1 MSTEG
6 NDPNAGHDGADG
18 AAKLDEK
25 TLNAIHAA
33 VRVQLTKGLE
43 AGFKPLRDEN
53 AALKAE
59 LAKLAELKGKGA
71 AGQESGGKPAGKTEQ
86 ELKMESLQREMQELK
101 AENDRT
107 KRDAEAQRVRNTLNE
122 AANGKVRSG
131 MLPSFTELAQRA
143 VKTAA
148 DGTLS
153 IEVDGQS
160 YDVKSGVAALL
171 KRGEYEGFNQP
182 VQTPPRPVKS
192 PLDSVNFSGAPIDI
206 SKMPPADF
214 EAALFKPKG

>member
-6 NDPNAGHDGADG
+6 KDPNAGHDGAD
-18 AAKLDEK
+18 KLDEK
-25 TLNAIHAA
+25 TQNAIHAA

-43 AGFKPLRDEN
+43 AAIKPFREEN

-59 LAKLAELKGKGA
+59 LAELKGKGA

-192 PLDSVNFSGAPIDI
+192 PLEAPGFSNGSSIDLT
-206 SKMPPADF
+206 KMSP
-214 EAALFKPKG
+214 EQIQERGFKKQA